1 MGTLDDAIREH
12 LELKRRLGTSDE
24 EIERKQEEA
33 FGKGSRPAPQAEEAR
48 PAEEASGPEVPR
60 TEEPPASEEIF
71 SAEQDL
77 AAAEPATN
85 GQHPEAAQD
94 TQDHAV
100 APDPAGGFEEE
111 IFEPDEVP
119 PEESLDPELTVRDA
133 REAGKPAPEP
143 EDRWT
148 GEPEPAEDVL
158 EETPEF
164 LEETPE
170 QDRLWFEQRP
180 PKDFDF

>member
-33 FGKGSRPAPQAEEAR
+33 FGKGSRLAPQ
-48 PAEEASGPEVPR
+48 P
-60 TEEPPASEEIF
+60 EEPPPAQAAPSPAEAPANEVF

-77 AAAEPATN
+77 AAAEPASN
-85 GQHPEAAQD
+85 GQSPQPARETED
-94 TQDHAV
+94 YAV
-100 APDPAGGFEEE
+100 APEPAGGLDEE

-119 PEESLDPELTVRDA
+119 PEESLDPEFTVHDA
-133 REAGKPAPEP
+133 REPGEPTPEP
-143 EDRWT
+143 DDRWT
-148 GEPEPAEDVL
+148 DEPKPSEDVL